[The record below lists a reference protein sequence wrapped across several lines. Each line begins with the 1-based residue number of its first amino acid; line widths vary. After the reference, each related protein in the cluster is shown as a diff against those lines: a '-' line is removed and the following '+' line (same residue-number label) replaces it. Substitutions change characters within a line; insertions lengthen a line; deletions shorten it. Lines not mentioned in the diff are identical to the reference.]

1 MQPFLKKFFPVVLRK
16 AADAKTNIYCVYDS
30 HVLTAFTSSLYIAG
44 LAASLVAS
52 RLTRAVG
59 RRNTMIIGGL
69 TFLIGAALN
78 GGAEN
83 VAMLILG
90 RILLGFGVGFTNQ
103 VFGCSSLPFIP
114 VFYTTIATIYRV
126 AQLLCLIIYTYT
138 LIVTYENF
146 NFTLQLFPLF
156 HNFL

>member
-1 MQPFLKKFFPVVLRK
+1 MAPFLKKFFPGVLRK
-16 AADAKTNIYCVYDS
+16 AAEADTNMYCVYDS

-52 RLTRAVG
+52 RLTGAVG
-59 RRNTMIIGGL
+59 RRNTMVIGGL
-69 TFLIGAALN
+69 TFLVGAALN

-103 VFGCSSLPFIP
+103 V
-114 VFYTTIATIYRV
+114 IY
-126 AQLLCLIIYTYT
+126 
-138 LIVTYENF
+138 
-146 NFTLQLFPLF
+146 
-156 HNFL
+156 